1 MTMGKIFSDMAL
13 IEFTISEPMRVTI
26 YTLAVLMLTAGLPVF
41 SYLDRV
47 YRELGRVNTGRAHN
61 HLDKFEATIEPRL
74 HMNRVRAGATFN
86 LLARLWLV
94 LVATMTAHG
103 ITAFVASNWEAAA
116 EMVVFLGFEVFA
128 LMQFVPSVLL
138 AGMPGNWILP
148 ILPLVR
154 LAVWIVWPVQEIL
167 DLLVSVLN
175 LGDEEQSAPVA
186 EQQAIEKFVE
196 AATEEGIIEQDEA
209 RLIEQVVEFGETR
222 VRDVMTPRPD
232 VIAIPASASLEE
244 LRKLMVR
251 TKYSRLPVYEKS
263 FDDIAG
269 IAMSRDMLEVPD
281 RDAACRTARELMRP
295 ALFVPESKFGSEL
308 LKEMQRKS
316 QQMAIVID
324 EYGLMA
330 GIVTVEDLVE
340 EIVGEIGEE
349 DRRPAPDVVRESG
362 GTAVIRG
369 SVPVDKIPEIFG
381 VDFAEA
387 SQHANAATVAGLLN
401 SVVGHVPRTGE
412 VIDFDGLR
420 FEVLEA
426 NQRKVLRVRARRATT
441 ASSATSQP
449 A

>member
-1 MTMGKIFSDMAL
+1 MNML
-13 IEFTISEPMRVTI
+13 LSEPMRVTL
-26 YTLAVLMLTAGLPVF
+26 YTLGVLLLTAGLPVF
-41 SYLDRV
+41 AYLDRV
-47 YRELGRVNTGRAHN
+47 YRELGRVTTGRVHRHIDTFA
-61 HLDKFEATIEPRL
+61 AIIEPRL
-74 HMNRVRAGATFN
+74 HMNRERAAATFN

-128 LMQFVPSVLL
+128 LMQFLPSVLL
-138 AGMPGNWILP
+138 AGAPGNWTLP
-148 ILPLVR
+148 FLPLIR
-154 LAVWIVWPVQEIL
+154 LAAWIVWPVQEIL

-175 LGDEEQSAPVA
+175 LADEETDTPVA

-196 AATEEGIIEQDEA
+196 AATEEGIIEQEEA

-232 VIAIPASASLEE
+232 VASIPASASLEE
-244 LRKLMVR
+244 LRRLMIR
-251 TKYSRLPVYEKS
+251 TKYSRVPVYEKS
-263 FDDIAG
+263 LDDIVG

-281 RDAACRTARELMRP
+281 RDAARRTVRELMRP
-295 ALFVPESKFGSEL
+295 ALFVPESKFGSDL

-316 QQMAIVID
+316 QQMAIAID

-330 GIVTVEDLVE
+330 GVVTVEDLVE

-362 GTAVIRG
+362 GAAVVRG
-369 SVPVDKIPEIFG
+369 SVPVDKIPEIFS
-381 VDFAEA
+381 VDFSEA
-387 SQHANAATVAGLLN
+387 SEHANATTVAGLLN
-401 SVVGHVPRTGE
+401 SVAGHVPRTGE
-412 VIDFDGLR
+412 IIEFDGLR

-426 NQRKVLRVRARRATT
+426 NQRKVLRVRVRPVAAAPAR
-441 ASSATSQP
+441 SSQP